1 MPTFDEVR
9 EYAKS
14 RYELSTDE
22 EGRFS
27 LVFEYETGRMQKVVV
42 SRFEAMDREWC
53 DFASACCTRDQLD
66 PETAVRRNW
75 DFAVG
80 ALALEGDTYVIRYS
94 IPLATMDLAEFELP
108 LHVVART
115 SDRLERELTGG
126 DKF

>member
-14 RYELSTDE
+14 RYDLSSE
-22 EGRFS
+22 EPERFS
-27 LVFEYETGRMQKVVV
+27 LVFEYESGRMQKVVV

-53 DFASACCTRDQLD
+53 DFASACCSREQLD
-66 PETAVRRNW
+66 PEDAVRRNW
-75 DFAVG
+75 EFAVG
-80 ALALEGDTYVIRYS
+80 ALALEGDTYVVRYS
-94 IPLATMDLAEFELP
+94 IALATMDLSEFELP

-115 SDRLERELTGG
+115 ADSLERELTGG

>member
-14 RYELSTDE
+14 RYEFSEDSAE
-22 EGRFS
+22 RFS
-27 LVFEYETGRMQKVVV
+27 LVFEYESGRMQKVVI

-53 DFASACCTRDQLD
+53 DFASACCSREQLS
-66 PETAVRRNW
+66 PEDAVRKNW

-94 IPLATMDLAEFELP
+94 LSLATMNLAEFELP

-115 SDRLERELTGG
+115 ADTLERELTGG

>member
-14 RYELSTDE
+14 RYELSDDSAE
-22 EGRFS
+22 RFS
-27 LVFEYETGRMQKVVV
+27 LVFEYESGRMQKVVI

-53 DFASACCTRDQLD
+53 DFASACCSRQQLA
-66 PETAVRRNW
+66 PEDAVRKNW

-94 IPLATMDLAEFELP
+94 LSLATMDLSEFELP

-115 SDRLERELTGG
+115 ADTLERELTGG